1 MKLPLNDC
9 FTKKLD
15 YKSLQVFG
23 CACWPILRP
32 YNKHKLQFR
41 SQRCVFL
48 GFSNFYKGF
57 KCLDPASGR
66 VYISRDV
73 IFDETIIPF
82 SELHPNVSRR
92 LQDEISLLPNNLL
105 NPGVLQL
112 HERVPNFSTNS
123 ANNLGTSAS
132 FQEEEQAANN
142 EVRSGTTVKAD
153 SRARS
158 PAIQATPRSP

>member
-1 MKLPLNDC
+1 
-9 FTKKLD
+9 
-15 YKSLQVFG
+15 
-23 CACWPILRP
+23 
-32 YNKHKLQFR
+32 
-41 SQRCVFL
+41 L

-142 EVRSGTTVKAD
+142 EVGSGTTVKAD
-153 SRARS
+153 SCARS